1 MKARLQLVAARGLPV
16 IMVIMGI
23 ALSACQKTG
32 GSGPG
37 Y

>member
-1 MKARLQLVAARGLPV
+1 MKARLQRVAVRSLPV
-16 IMVIMGI
+16 IIVLMGI